1 MFDTGA
7 DFTNSFR
14 NLNKLAQLEDKGND
28 EAINNLVETLLTSC
42 IGLDELKEFN
52 KPKYPKE

>member
-14 NLNKLAQLEDKGND
+14 NLNKLTSLKDNEN
-28 EAINNLVETLLTSC
+28 ENLVEILMSSC
-42 IGLDELKEFN
+42 ISLDELKEFN